1 MTIVRFVKT
10 KNKCLAC
17 KVYHHRENNLINK
30 KRYDSELPYQRPDL
44 IEVMEIEIDLTT
56 STNVHTS
63 FYISVIPLFNT
74 GHESPEP
81 PRIDFFL
88 IRGGGGIRE
97 GSLNFFSPIV
107 MFYESVP
114 IQIRCRYEYSGE
126 SAKFG
131 WNRGRI
137 HYHLQ
142 INIRTCCTK
151 VKESI
156 TNQLRIC
163 RMQHELTE
171 IRDDSPRFARFS
183 LKIVIKKGPYMLRS
197 ISSKMNGS
205 RIDPAT

>member
-88 IRGGGGIRE
+88 IRGGGGFVR
-97 GSLNFFSPIV
+97 V
-107 MFYESVP
+107 
-114 IQIRCRYEYSGE
+114 
-126 SAKFG
+126 
-131 WNRGRI
+131 
-137 HYHLQ
+137 H
-142 INIRTCCTK
+142 
-151 VKESI
+151 
-156 TNQLRIC
+156 
-163 RMQHELTE
+163 
-171 IRDDSPRFARFS
+171 
-183 LKIVIKKGPYMLRS
+183 
-197 ISSKMNGS
+197 
-205 RIDPAT
+205 